1 MDHRGKYNIKAFCNI
16 VGIQPG
22 TLRVWER
29 RYNIVE
35 PIRNESGHRLYT
47 DQHLSILRWL
57 IDKLDKGFTIGQ
69 AVGLLEKGM
78 FTDEA
83 MNNSVNEN
91 KMNVLIKELE
101 YGLLNFDE
109 AKANRVL
116 NEAFSLFSIE
126 VVMISIITEVLK
138 RVGNKWESGEITV
151 AHEHY
156 ASQYLRTRIGMIFH
170 QIHVDGIMPKIVAV
184 CGPEEKHELG
194 LLIFTLYLRKK
205 GYDVIYLG
213 TGIPKVDIEVVLNQ
227 VQPQFLAFS
236 CTLEKNM
243 RGTLSFIQDLSSKFA
258 NLKIGVGGQG
268 VDSLNDDSKKIYN
281 DYLIGNHP
289 EKWDNWLKSH

>member
-1 MDHRGKYNIKAFCNI
+1 MDYRGKYNIKAFCNI

-22 TLRVWER
+22 TLRAWER

-47 DQHLSILRWL
+47 DQHVSILRWL
-57 IDKLDKGFTIGQ
+57 IAKLDKGFTIGQ

-78 FTDEA
+78 FSEETT
-83 MNNSVNEN
+83 SGLINEN
-91 KMNVLIKELE
+91 KRISLLKELE
-101 YGLLNFDE
+101 SGLLNFDE
-109 AKANRVL
+109 SKANRSL
-116 NEAFSLFSIE
+116 DEAFSLFSVD

-138 RVGNKWESGEITV
+138 RVGDKWEKGEITV

-170 QIHVDGIMPKIVAV
+170 QIHIEGILPKVVAV

-213 TGIPKVDIEVVLNQ
+213 TGIPKNDVEVVVKQ
-227 VQPQFLAFS
+227 VQPRFLAFS
-236 CTLEKNM
+236 CTLEENLSN
-243 RGTLSFIQDLSSKFA
+243 TFSFIQDLKSTFTE
-258 NLKIGVGGQG
+258 LKIGVGGRA
-268 VDSLNDDSKKIYN
+268 VDLLNEGSKKMYENSI
-281 DYLIGNHP
+281 IGNSQEEW
-289 EKWDNWLKSH
+289 EKWLK